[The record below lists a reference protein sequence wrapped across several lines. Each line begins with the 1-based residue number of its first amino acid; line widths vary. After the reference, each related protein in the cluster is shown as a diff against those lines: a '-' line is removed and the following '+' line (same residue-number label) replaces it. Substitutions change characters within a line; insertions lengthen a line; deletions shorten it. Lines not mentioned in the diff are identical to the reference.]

1 MAARFFEL
9 DANGDVHEVGHQ
21 RTSEAVGQTASETPA
36 TPDKIFQVKKDSSG
50 KLAVPMEYQAEM
62 TVAQVEDICV

>member
-9 DANGDVHEVGHQ
+9 DANGDIQEVGHQ
-21 RTSEAVGQTASETPA
+21 LTSEAVGQAASETPA
-36 TPDKIFQVKKDSSG
+36 TPDKIFQVQKDSSG

-62 TVAQVEDICV
+62 TAAQVENICV